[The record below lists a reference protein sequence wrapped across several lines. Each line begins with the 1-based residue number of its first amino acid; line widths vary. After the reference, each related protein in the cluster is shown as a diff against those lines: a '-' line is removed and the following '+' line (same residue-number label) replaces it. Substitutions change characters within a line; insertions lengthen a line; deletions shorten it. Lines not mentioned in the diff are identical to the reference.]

1 MDPQNFGPDP
11 DPAKFFL
18 FFHFFGVLLLIL
30 IRNLIQMR
38 TWYPLPKSNVMDPQN
53 FGPDPD
59 PANFFL
65 FFHFFGVLLLI
76 RIGIR
81 FQIRIRNRIRIHGN
95 RIRIRIWIRIQIPN
109 PDPGGKKTS
118 DNTNPDSQH
127 SKKRCKSW
135 DIFFLLL
142 TSPYFLLHSSLK
154 ITWIHVSVAVSTL
167 GRRIHV
173 DHHLLLGPL
182 PAPPASNSR
191 GGRAGL
197 LLLLLATLTRG
208 VAVPV
213 VRISVAVIKEVVIL
227 LLQLLLDV
235 DQGQIGPLPVKK
247 SMLFHYPVHFTRS
260 ETCNDERPVQYARSE
275 MAVKYLLRM
284 VL

>member
-11 DPAKFFL
+11 DPAK
-18 FFHFFGVLLLIL
+18 
-30 IRNLIQMR
+30 
-38 TWYPLPKSNVMDPQN
+38 
-53 FGPDPD
+53 
-59 PANFFL
+59 FFL

-81 FQIRIRNRIRIHGN
+81 FQIRIRNRIRIQGN
-95 RIRIRIWIRIQIPN
+95 RIQIRIWIRIQIPN
-109 PDPGGKKTS
+109 PDPVGKKTS
-118 DNTNPDSQH
+118 DNTNPDPQH
-127 SKKRCKSW
+127 SKKRYKSW
-135 DIFFLLL
+135 DIF
-142 TSPYFLLHSSLK
+142 FLLHSSLK

-173 DHHLLLGPL
+173 DHHLVLGPL

-191 GGRAGL
+191 GGRAEPLLL

-213 VRISVAVIKEVVIL
+213 VRISVAVIKEVVVL

>member
-1 MDPQNFGPDP
+1 M
-11 DPAKFFL
+11 
-18 FFHFFGVLLLIL
+18 
-30 IRNLIQMR
+30 
-38 TWYPLPKSNVMDPQN
+38 
-53 FGPDPD
+53 
-59 PANFFL
+59 
-65 FFHFFGVLLLI
+65 
-76 RIGIR
+76 
-81 FQIRIRNRIRIHGN
+81 
-95 RIRIRIWIRIQIPN
+95 
-109 PDPGGKKTS
+109 
-118 DNTNPDSQH
+118 
-127 SKKRCKSW
+127 
-135 DIFFLLL
+135 
-142 TSPYFLLHSSLK
+142 
-154 ITWIHVSVAVSTL
+154 
-167 GRRIHV
+167 
-173 DHHLLLGPL
+173 LLGPL

-191 GGRAGL
+191 GGRAGLLL

-213 VRISVAVIKEVVIL
+213 VRISVAVIKEVVVR